1 MIQGSSWQTPAYGS
15 DPYLFLYEQCLY
27 KHTTCFYMSSAY
39 LCIYNHVSVAIGLL
53 PVAIFI
59 IQIAVGN
66 RFLPS
71 LWTFKKNFV
80 FASP

>member
-1 MIQGSSWQTPAYGS
+1 
-15 DPYLFLYEQCLY
+15 
-27 KHTTCFYMSSAY
+27 MSSAY

-53 PVAIFI
+53 PMAIFT

-71 LWTFKKNFV
+71 LWTFKKNFLFCQPLIQGTSELRTLSV
-80 FASP
+80 